1 VAGEAGTGALGAS
14 ASPRRLAWPGLRLL
28 RREEA
33 RFAWLSLL
41 PALCFFAVFVGFPVG
56 YSLLLSFQDWNMTS
70 PSTRW
75 VGLQNYE
82 ELLTD
87 ETFLRSL
94 LQTTVFTVLIT
105 ASVVVF
111 SLGMALLL
119 DLKLRFIRLYRAV
132 LYLPAV
138 TSLVAIGIVWVW
150 MFDPQYG
157 LINQLLR
164 LVGIDG
170 PLWLADPQIALLSLV
185 ITATWRNVGYFATIF
200 LAGLQ
205 GIDIGYYEAARID
218 GAGPS
223 ACFWRITLPLLRPTV
238 LFVVVMSVIL
248 SFQVFALVYV
258 MTSGGPAGSTSVIVF
273 YLYQQA
279 FTYFRMGYAS
289 AVGYVLFVI
298 ILVLTWLQL
307 RLFGRAGE
315 A

>member
-1 VAGEAGTGALGAS
+1 MSATAGLGAVRKRGYS
-14 ASPRRLAWPGLRLL
+14 RMRRA
-28 RREEA
+28 ET

-41 PALCFFAVFVGFPVG
+41 PAILFLAVFVGFPVV
-56 YSLLLSFQDWNMTS
+56 YSLSLSFHDWNLTS
-70 PSTRW
+70 ETADW
-75 VGLQNYE
+75 VGLANYQA
-82 ELLTD
+82 LLSD
-87 ETFLRSL
+87 EIFIRSL
-94 LQTTVFTVLIT
+94 RQTTVFTVAMTVCVL
-105 ASVVVF
+105 VL
-111 SLGMALLL
+111 SLAIALLL
-119 DLKLRFIRLYRAV
+119 DLKLRFIAVYRTI

-164 LVGIDG
+164 ILGLEG
-170 PLWLADPQIALLSLV
+170 PLWLSDPNTALMALV
-185 ITATWRNVGYFATIF
+185 ITSAWRNIGYFATIF

-205 GIDIGYYEAARID
+205 GIDITYYEAARVD
-218 GAGPS
+218 GAS
-223 ACFWRITLPLLRPTV
+223 AWHCFWSITLPLLRPTI

-258 MTSGGPAGSTSVIVF
+258 MTGGGPAGSTSVIVF

-298 ILVLTWLQL
+298 IFVLTIVQFK
-307 RLFGRAGE
+307 LFGKQAD